1 MVSSLPRRAASAA
14 ALLCALTLAACQL
27 KSSPPGNG
35 YLSAIPADFT
45 IHNVDRYD
53 GGDLNGTDT
62 MIVLVSAS
70 YTNNSADPEI
80 ISPDKFRIV
89 DQELETVYQGLS
101 GGDVRIPPM
110 TTTTL
115 APGKSVE
122 ITVGFRV
129 PAAMASGRLVYYP

>member
-1 MVSSLPRRAASAA
+1 MASSLPCRAASVAA
-14 ALLCALTLAACQL
+14 SLCALTLAACQL
-27 KSSPPGNG
+27 KSTPPSNG
-35 YLSAIPADFT
+35 YLTAIPADFT

-53 GGDLNGTDT
+53 AGDLNGTDT
-62 MIVLVSAS
+62 MIVLVSAT
-70 YTNNSADPEI
+70 YTNNSANSEI
-80 ISPDKFRIV
+80 ISPDKFEIV
-89 DQELETVYQGLS
+89 DQELEAVYQGLS

-115 APGKSVE
+115 APGKTVD